1 MKTFLSALQ
10 WALFILAGSLIVP
23 ISVATSYGLNGA
35 EAIAF
40 VQRTLFVLGFAGL
53 LQAIFGHKLPIQ
65 EVILLAFGG
74 EFSLFTQV

>member
-23 ISVATSYGLNGA
+23 ISVATSYGLDGA

-53 LQAIFGHKLPIQ
+53 LQA
-65 EVILLAFGG
+65 
-74 EFSLFTQV
+74 

>member
-1 MKTFLSALQ
+1 MGTIYFS
-10 WALFILAGSLIVP
+10 GSLIVP

-40 VQRTLFVLGFAGL
+40 VQRTLFVLGFGL

-65 EVILLAFGG
+65 EGPLAFGG
-74 EFSLFTQV
+74 EFSPFTQV